1 MNMEEEYLSDEE
13 KSFHLWISNNLNYV
27 NDHKRSIEVMKTL
40 YMAGFNAGFIYKR
53 QIRAE
58 EQLQK

>member
-1 MNMEEEYLSDEE
+1 MNTEEEYLSDEE

-27 NDHKRSIEVMKTL
+27 NSHKRSIEVMKKL
-40 YMAGFNAGFIYKR
+40 YMAGFNAGFTYKR
-53 QIRAE
+53 QITAE